1 MKTKKISNLLKA
13 LQAYRLDKRMSYS
26 KVGEAM
32 GYRKHTVMNWLL
44 GRHKPSQL
52 AEAAILHFL
61 TARQEPTIKEKN
73 KCKSAKKTSR

>member
-13 LQAYRLDKRMSYS
+13 LQVYRLDNRLSYS

-44 GRHKPSQL
+44 GRHRPSQL

-61 TARQEPTIKEKN
+61 TAKQEPTIKEKN

>member
-13 LQAYRLDKRMSYS
+13 LQAYRLDKRLSYA
-26 KVGEAM
+26 KMGESM

-61 TARQEPTIKEKN
+61 TARQEPIIKEKK
-73 KCKSAKKTSR
+73 KCLKKKH

>member
-13 LQAYRLDKRMSYS
+13 LQAYRLDKRMSYA
-26 KVGEAM
+26 KVGASM

-61 TARQEPTIKEKN
+61 TASQEPMIKEKN
-73 KCKSAKKTSR
+73 KCLKKKR

>member
-13 LQAYRLDKRMSYS
+13 LQAYRLDKRMSYA
-26 KVGEAM
+26 KVGASM

-61 TARQEPTIKEKN
+61 TVRQEPIIKEKN
-73 KCKSAKKTSR
+73 KCLKKKR

>member
-13 LQAYRLDKRMSYS
+13 LQAYRLDKRMSYA
-26 KVGEAM
+26 KVGASM

-61 TARQEPTIKEKN
+61 TARQEPIIEEKN
-73 KCKSAKKTSR
+73 KCLKKKR